1 MSYRNLVKNKVRQAF
16 NKVGDLAFDAVL
28 METNSS
34 TFDFTTQTTNK
45 TVLTNKTIK
54 VILVK
59 EEATEADSNVISG
72 EVMLISEDA
81 GDLTYY
87 DKISIN
93 SIVWNIVATLDNNG
107 YTTTIKVKRE
117 LNG

>member
-1 MSYRNLVKNKVRQAF
+1 MSYKNLVKNKVRQAF
-16 NKVGDLAFDAVL
+16 NKVGDLASNAIL

-45 TVLTNKTIK
+45 TVLANKTIK

-59 EEATEADSNVISG
+59 EQALEADSNVISG

-93 SIVWNIVATLDNNG
+93 SVVWSIVSTLDNKG

-117 LNG
+117 LHG